1 MHTDFMK
8 RAIQLSRENVEQSKG
23 GPFGA
28 VIVKDNII
36 IAEGAN
42 SVTALCDPTAHAEIA
57 ALRAACQKLK
67 TFHLNGCIM
76 YSSCEPCP
84 MCLGALYWAH
94 IDTIYFANSRAD
106 AAAID
111 FDDSFIYDE
120 IALPIE
126 QRAIKTIHLKDP
138 SARDV
143 FDLWA
148 KTHKKI
154 SY

>member
-8 RAIQLSRENVEQSKG
+8 RAIALSRENVEQSKG

-28 VIVKDNII
+28 VIVKDNTI

-42 SVTALCDPTAHAEIA
+42 GVTALCDPTAHAEVM

-120 IALPIE
+120 ISLPIE
-126 QRAIKTIHLKDP
+126 KRSIKTVHLQNAT
-138 SARDV
+138 ARDV

-148 KTHKKI
+148 RTHKKI
-154 SY
+154 QY